1 MKGPFDSHLYRVR
14 ARHGQVGGVTSWLRR
29 PSMKLGLGILANCTG
44 VGNLL
49 MLMLRASTVLKYG
62 TVSFTIRHI

>member
-1 MKGPFDSHLYRVR
+1 MKGPFDSHLYRVH

-44 VGNLL
+44 VANL
-49 MLMLRASTVLKYG
+49 LMLRASTVLKYG
-62 TVSFTIRHI
+62 TILFTIRHI